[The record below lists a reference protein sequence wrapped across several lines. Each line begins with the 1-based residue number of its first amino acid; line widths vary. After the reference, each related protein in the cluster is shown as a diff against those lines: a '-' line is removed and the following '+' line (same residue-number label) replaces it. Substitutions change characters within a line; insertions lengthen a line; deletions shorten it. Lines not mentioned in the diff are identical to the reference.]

1 MADADED
8 VIPRGGTGGEDVDL
22 SDETQDFRFLS
33 SISREDATIPKRG
46 EKDFE
51 PHATALQSNTLA
63 ASRQAMHNA
72 LSYQRI
78 HNPNGYTYAVYH
90 PESNMAYS
98 QNPKGVLFSKMG
110 QVFSAADDPLGND
123 EARGQRL
130 WFLPEEIIYL
140 IERGTVDVRW
150 PSTEDVEELGL
161 PMSLQGA
168 YAMFL
173 GDEASHNGA
182 LTLERYSV
190 YASLKRLG
198 YIVMRAPSWDSPG
211 LPLTDEHYPKTATTR
226 RTWQAGLFTATSIW
240 KLFFGKDSWQDQK
253 CHETGPIIAPGLYRD
268 YISIY
273 QRLALINFYDPH
285 DRKAPAEPELPN
297 PDPDFRITYHVWKPG
312 SSNFK
317 KSAPGP
323 PDFRIAV
330 VNARETSVPTLE
342 QLSSLIDTIPFS
354 PPRPDANFYAKLKN
368 GYKNVILAVVDQGM
382 TSYLRIADAAFGCEK
397 IYERRARGG
406 AKRGGR
412 GGRGGG
418 RGGRGRGRG

>member
-8 VIPRGGTGGEDVDL
+8 VVPRGGTGGEDVDL

-72 LSYQRI
+72 LSYPRI
-78 HNPNGYTYAVYH
+78 HHPNGYTYAVYH

-110 QVFSAADDPLGND
+110 QVLSAADDPLGND
-123 EARGQRL
+123 EGRGQRL

-140 IERGTVDVRW
+140 IERGTMDVRW
-150 PSTEDVEELGL
+150 PSAEGDQELGL

-190 YASLKRLG
+190 YANLKRLG
-198 YIVMRAPSWDSPG
+198 YIVMRAPSWDSAG
-211 LPLTDEHYPKTATTR
+211 LPLTDEHYPKTAATTR
-226 RTWQAGLFTATSIW
+226 
-240 KLFFGKDSWQDQK
+240 QDQK
-253 CHETGPIIAPGLYRD
+253 CHRTGPMIAPGLYRD
-268 YISIY
+268 YIHIY
-273 QRLALINFYDPH
+273 QRLALISFYDP
-285 DRKAPAEPELPN
+285 RSRRAPAEPELPN
-297 PDPDFRITYHVWKPG
+297 PDPNFRVTYHVWKPG

-317 KSAPGP
+317 KTAPGH

-330 VNARETSVPTLE
+330 VNARETAVPTLE
-342 QLSSLIDTIPFS
+342 QLSSLIDTVPYS
-354 PPRPDANFYAKLKN
+354 PPRDDAYFYAKLKN
-368 GYKNVILAVVDQGM
+368 GHKNVILAVVDQGM

-397 IYERRARGG
+397 IYERKARGG
-406 AKRGGR
+406 GTTKTPLQELKEPKAQPKSIATRSIPC
-412 GGRGGG
+412 
-418 RGGRGRGRG
+418 